1 MNYIEKV
8 LFTITE
14 RFSISPFASLHEIFM
29 GTKSSAVGFAGKMCG
44 ITAVSKK
51 YKSIIKKQNK

>member
-1 MNYIEKV
+1 MYYSEKV

-14 RFSISPFASLHEIFM
+14 KFSISPFTSLYEIFM
-29 GTKSSAVGFAGKMCG
+29 GTKSSAVGFAVKICE

-51 YKSIIKKQNK
+51 YKSIIKKQTK